1 MVDLITTRASDQF
14 VAVCTLKCADTHVY
28 VILLPVVILY
38 IALHIGPTLAV
49 GLTLSLSN
57 LPNVC
62 SIVFLI
68 PVMCILIKY
77 EMLAL
82 NHLEM

>member
-1 MVDLITTRASDQF
+1 M
-14 VAVCTLKCADTHVY
+14 Y

-38 IALHIGPTLAV
+38 IAFHIGPTLAA

-68 PVMCILIKY
+68 PVMCNLIKC

-82 NHLEM
+82 NHREMQRFWEITYSACF